1 MSIIPAI
8 LEPKGYKMIDTF
20 NMSAAFAYDGAA
32 QFDGLHMVGPTIK
45 TLITKILHHVCIGTT
60 VL

>member
-1 MSIIPAI
+1 
-8 LEPKGYKMIDTF
+8 MIDTF

-45 TLITKILHHVCIGTT
+45 TLITKLFHHVCAETIAGGNEAILPSLATK
-60 VL
+60 